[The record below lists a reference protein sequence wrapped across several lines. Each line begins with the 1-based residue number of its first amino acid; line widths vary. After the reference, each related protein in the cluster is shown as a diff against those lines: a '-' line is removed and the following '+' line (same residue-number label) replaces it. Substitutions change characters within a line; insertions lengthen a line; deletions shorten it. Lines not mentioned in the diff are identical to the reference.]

1 MANNNN
7 KSNEQKNQIRYLYFI
22 LGAVLVLLIGY
33 LVISHYMDKPE
44 KPQPKKQVEM
54 KEPEFRK
61 DGTLKFVSAK
71 GNKLIKQI
79 DIETAL
85 TEQQHEQG
93 LMYRKSMDE
102 ARGMLFV
109 FPNSE
114 QRSFWMKNTFIPLD
128 IIYISADKEIVKIVK
143 NAVPRSEKSLLSEKD
158 AMYVVEVVGGFCDKY
173 NIIEGDKI
181 DFEYGKK

>member
-1 MANNNN
+1 
-7 KSNEQKNQIRYLYFI
+7 
-22 LGAVLVLLIGY
+22 
-33 LVISHYMDKPE
+33 
-44 KPQPKKQVEM
+44 
-54 KEPEFRK
+54 
-61 DGTLKFVSAK
+61 
-71 GNKLIKQI
+71 
-79 DIETAL
+79 
-85 TEQQHEQG
+85 
-93 LMYRKSMDE
+93 MDE